1 MEFGIKNIGT
11 NNPTVPAVPVKQSS
25 STAPSEPAEP
35 VKLKE
40 VPQVD
45 LQKSD
50 EQRMA
55 AIRQA
60 VAGLFKESFAVSDQ
74 SFTIFKDASGQFI
87 TRFTSLRDGSVT
99 YVPEPQVV
107 KHLESLGMDTSLIK
121 LNA

>member
-1 MEFGIKNIGT
+1 MELGIKNIGT

-25 STAPSEPAEP
+25 SAAPSEPAAP

-40 VPQVD
+40 VPEVD
-45 LQKSD
+45 LQKTD

-60 VAGLFKESFAVSDQ
+60 ISGQFKESYVVSDQ